1 MSPSTFPLPW
11 LTADSVA
18 SEDRGLNSTHHGLI
32 LESQN
37 GFGLCYRPT
46 ARYSGHIGAQ
56 DPRDLET
63 EEASAAAEALGSKL
77 QRLQEEIGTDDP

>member
-18 SEDRGLNSTHHGLI
+18 SVDRGLNSTHGLI

-37 GFGLCYRPT
+37 VFGLCYSPI
-46 ARYSGHIGAQ
+46 ARYSGHIVTQ
-56 DPRDLET
+56 DPQELET
-63 EEASAAAEALGSKL
+63 EEASAAAEALGPKL
-77 QRLQEEIGTDDP
+77 QRLQGEIGTDDP